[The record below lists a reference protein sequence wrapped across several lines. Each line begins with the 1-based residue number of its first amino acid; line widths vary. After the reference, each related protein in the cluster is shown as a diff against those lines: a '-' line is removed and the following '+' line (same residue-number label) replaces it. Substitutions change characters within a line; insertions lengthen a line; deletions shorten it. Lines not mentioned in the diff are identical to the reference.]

1 MGNSRTYFMRALL
14 LLGTAALAAQLTAPR
29 ASAQGPPPTGA
40 NSDPTYQQLRNVTL
54 GSESFAVDGAVLKRD
69 AATLHLDTGTVCFV
83 TPVNGKVTGAV
94 FVGKGRMSFDPPN
107 ADERRSLKLLT
118 KSDEFAETFTHL
130 VLRFTDSTDQELR
143 GAGVRGNGN
152 CDSGL
157 LRDSQNVMRH
167 HRKYNLDARILE
179 DVLRGDPGGLFVAFV
194 HGENYD
200 GKLIYIIDPNGAPS
214 VAPEQVELTT
224 SSENNFGI
232 WSAFPFSSEYKL
244 RLGAGAAS
252 ASRIHIESQQL
263 DTMVENNAYLSG
275 KAKTT
280 FVALTGS
287 GRVVP
292 FDLFNTLR
300 VQEVRGPEGQPLAFV
315 QEDKNDDADFS
326 VILPKAL
333 AQGEK
338 YTITTTYGGKDAVV
352 NEGNGNYYPVAR
364 SNWYP
369 SNASAAL
376 GDDSTFN
383 MTFRIPKGMKMAASG
398 SLISEKEEGNQN
410 VTEWKSDAPQPVAGF
425 QFGRMREKEAKLA
438 SPEYVVA
445 TYANETPPDL
455 VNKRLDGGIGFF
467 NTLVTMDEPLSEA
480 QFALHLYTDYFGALP
495 FKRLSMTQQTACN
508 YGQSWPDLVWLPMCS
523 YYARQDAEAE
533 VGYRS
538 YWVAVSPHEV
548 AHQWW
553 GLFVGFNSYR
563 DQWMSEGFAHFSAS
577 LFLQSAYP
585 KKGPGLYSKFWNDQ
599 RASLTGKNA
608 FGFRAIDVGPVTMG
622 FRLNNAKSGFD
633 IYQDLIYPKGAYIL
647 QMLRM
652 MMWSPQTADDRFKEM
667 MHDFVMTYGG
677 GDATTEDFKAMVEK
691 HMTRDMN
698 LAGNGKMDWFFDEYV
713 YGRQLPT
720 YDFTGIFGKNAAG
733 DVFLSYE
740 LSQSGVDGKFMMLV
754 PIYLELADGRIV
766 FVGHV
771 VRRGNS
777 TSGGKIT
784 LKDIKDIPKRA
795 VVNYYNDVLTSN

>member
-352 NEGNGNYYPVAR
+352 N
-364 SNWYP
+364 
-369 SNASAAL
+369 
-376 GDDSTFN
+376 
-383 MTFRIPKGMKMAASG
+383 
-398 SLISEKEEGNQN
+398 
-410 VTEWKSDAPQPVAGF
+410 
-425 QFGRMREKEAKLA
+425 
-438 SPEYVVA
+438 
-445 TYANETPPDL
+445 
-455 VNKRLDGGIGFF
+455 
-467 NTLVTMDEPLSEA
+467 
-480 QFALHLYTDYFGALP
+480 
-495 FKRLSMTQQTACN
+495 
-508 YGQSWPDLVWLPMCS
+508 
-523 YYARQDAEAE
+523 
-533 VGYRS
+533 
-538 YWVAVSPHEV
+538 
-548 AHQWW
+548 
-553 GLFVGFNSYR
+553 
-563 DQWMSEGFAHFSAS
+563 
-577 LFLQSAYP
+577 
-585 KKGPGLYSKFWNDQ
+585 
-599 RASLTGKNA
+599 
-608 FGFRAIDVGPVTMG
+608 
-622 FRLNNAKSGFD
+622 
-633 IYQDLIYPKGAYIL
+633 
-647 QMLRM
+647 
-652 MMWSPQTADDRFKEM
+652 
-667 MHDFVMTYGG
+667 
-677 GDATTEDFKAMVEK
+677 
-691 HMTRDMN
+691 
-698 LAGNGKMDWFFDEYV
+698 
-713 YGRQLPT
+713 
-720 YDFTGIFGKNAAG
+720 
-733 DVFLSYE
+733 
-740 LSQSGVDGKFMMLV
+740 
-754 PIYLELADGRIV
+754 
-766 FVGHV
+766 
-771 VRRGNS
+771 
-777 TSGGKIT
+777 
-784 LKDIKDIPKRA
+784 
-795 VVNYYNDVLTSN
+795 YYNDVLASN